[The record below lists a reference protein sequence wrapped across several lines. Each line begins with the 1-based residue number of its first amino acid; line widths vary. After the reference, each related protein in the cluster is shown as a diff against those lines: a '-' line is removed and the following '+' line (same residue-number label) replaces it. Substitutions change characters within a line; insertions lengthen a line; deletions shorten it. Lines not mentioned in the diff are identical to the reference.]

1 MVQFLCYIILIPFAN
16 GAVLM
21 LCYLL
26 KSFHSGS
33 KKIDS
38 DTDPAA
44 AGAAAGAAAASAA
57 ASDATTA
64 KAVVKTEA
72 AAEAA
77 AAPAAAPAAAGS
89 VSESNFLDPE

>member
-1 MVQFLCYIILIPFAN
+1 MLPFAK
-16 GAVLM
+16 GDALIQVLM

-26 KSFHSGS
+26 KILSFRVKTYFH
-33 KKIDS
+33 S

-89 VSESNFLDPE
+89 VSE